1 LTRKVSTPM
10 HPNPPPEGL
19 LARLLDSLADIFT
32 VVLDQEQRIIYA
44 NAAFLEHFGMGWEK
58 VSGQLCFELVSPFS
72 WAESKEGGARPLTVD
87 PLYPSCTL
95 LSRETGG
102 ENFIYEATFYPLL
115 DGAQGHRTI
124 GILRDVTD
132 KFLLE
137 SQVRRLY
144 ELERNLVQASIDG
157 IIANDLSGNILIFN
171 EGAANILGYEP
182 EEVIGKIKV
191 DQLYPSGL
199 AREVKRL
206 IYKPA
211 YGGEGIL
218 ENYETVVRHRNGR
231 QVPIWLSARLLTE
244 EGREIGIVGYF
255 RDLRERK
262 RMEAELLR
270 HERLATLG
278 QMVVHIS
285 HEIKNPLLL
294 IGGFARQLER
304 LSEWPPEV
312 RRKLHLIHEEVQR
325 LERFL
330 DDLATFTRSSSP
342 QQISGDLV
350 AVIQEVAELMEDG
363 FSEKGVS
370 FRLQAQPSI
379 PLLRFDPG
387 QIRQVL
393 INIFKN
399 ALEAMPQGGLLTVR
413 VESKQDYLW
422 LTVKDTGQGILPEHL
437 PALFTPFFSTKEKGT
452 GLGLTISRGL
462 IEQHRG
468 EIRIESEVDRGTT
481 CIIRL
486 PLSSA

>member
-1 LTRKVSTPM
+1 M

-44 NAAFLEHFGMGWEK
+44 NAAFLEHFNLGWEK
-58 VSGQLCFELVSPFS
+58 VSGRCCLELLSPFS
-72 WAESKEGGARPLTVD
+72 WAESKEGGFGPLTIN

-95 LSRETGG
+95 LSREAGG
-102 ENFIYEATFYPLL
+102 KNFIYEATFYPLL
-115 DGAQGHRTI
+115 DDAEGHCTI
-124 GILRDVTD
+124 GVFREVTD
-132 KFLLE
+132 KVLLE

-157 IIANDLSGNILIFN
+157 IIANDMSGNILIFN

-182 EEVIGKIKV
+182 EEIVGKIKV
-191 DQLYPSGL
+191 DQLYPPGL

-206 IYKPA
+206 IYNPA
-211 YGGEGIL
+211 YGGVGAL
-218 ENYETVVRHRNGR
+218 ENYETAVLHRNGSP
-231 QVPIWLSARLLTE
+231 VPIWLSARLLTE

-255 RDLRERK
+255 RDLRER
-262 RMEAELLR
+262 RRLEAELR
-270 HERLATLG
+270 RNERLATLG
-278 QMVVHIS
+278 QMVAHIS

-294 IGGFARQLER
+294 IGGFARHLER

-330 DDLATFTRSSSP
+330 DDLASFTRAGSP
-342 QQISGDLV
+342 QPISGDLV

-370 FRLQAQPSI
+370 FRLQAQPDI
-379 PLLRFDPG
+379 PCLRFDPG

-399 ALEAMPQGGLLTVR
+399 ALEAMSQGGLLMVR
-413 VESKQDYLW
+413 VEIRQDYLW

-437 PALFTPFFSTKEKGT
+437 PTLFTPFFSTKEKGT

-462 IEQHRG
+462 VEQHRG
-468 EIRIESEVDRGTT
+468 EIRIESEINRGTT

-486 PLSSA
+486 PLSAA